1 MWSLTQLVN
10 SLLGPQSEAEKAAS
24 VEERYFEGEQRAMP
38 DTQSGSSHVVR
49 SSSANSGSLNSDSE
63 RAVQKLRGYFT
74 LAKEEIDKGVRSEE
88 WGLNADALAHYKNAN
103 RILIEGMGADV
114 NVDPESKLYGSIKT
128 YREKMRK
135 WQDKVL
141 ERLRVLDHRSGSS
154 VAGGTSH
161 SQKPISVPKARAPP
175 LARSNPGTPV
185 SPANIRPPSRSRP
198 QPNPASASVQP
209 LNLKGVDPKLIEAIE
224 NEVLD
229 RSPAVKWNDIAGL
242 AKAKL
247 ALMEM
252 VILPTIRKDLFQ
264 GLRKPARGLLLFGPP
279 GNGKTML
286 AKAVASESAAT
297 FFSISASSLTSKWVG
312 EGERLVKAL
321 FAVAAARQ
329 PSVIFIDE
337 IDSIMS
343 SRSANEHE
351 ASRRLKTE
359 FLLQFDGVISNE
371 NDHVIVMAA
380 TNRPEELDDAVR
392 RRLVKRIYIPL
403 PDADGRRS
411 LLQNLLRGHTSFPL
425 EGSELERLVKDTDG
439 YSGSDLHALCQEAAM
454 MPLRELGSRVS
465 TIRPDQV
472 RALTHRDFKESLKA
486 IRQSVTK
493 DQLAQYEQFNSEFG
507 SLS

>member
-1 MWSLTQLVN
+1 MWSLMQLVN
-10 SLLGPQSEAEKAAS
+10 SLLGPQSEVEKAAA
-24 VEERYFEGEQRAMP
+24 VEERYFKAEEQAMT
-38 DTQSGSSHVVR
+38 DNESSQAVR
-49 SSSANSGSLNSDSE
+49 SISANSGLKNSHNSE
-63 RAVQKLRGYFT
+63 RAVEKLRGYFT

-114 NVDPESKLYGSIKT
+114 NVDPGNALYGNIKT

-141 ERLRVLDHRSGSS
+141 ERLRVLDNRRGSS
-154 VAGGTSH
+154 VPGGTSYA
-161 SQKPISVPKARAPP
+161 QKPVSTPRKAPAPARPASVISMPP
-175 LARSNPGTPV
+175 AVTRPV
-185 SPANIRPPSRSRP
+185 SRSRP
-198 QPNPASASVQP
+198 QPNPTSGGFQP
-209 LNLKGVDPKLIEAIE
+209 LNLKGVDPKLVEAIE
-224 NEVLD
+224 NEVVD
-229 RSPAVKWNDIAGL
+229 RTPAVKWTDIAGL

-252 VILPTIRKDLFQ
+252 VILPSIRKDLFQ

-312 EGERLVKAL
+312 EAEKLVKTL

-329 PSVIFIDE
+329 PSVIFMDE

-343 SRSANEHE
+343 TRSASEHE

-359 FLLQFDGVISNE
+359 FLVQFDGVISNE
-371 NDHVIVMAA
+371 NDQVIVMAA
-380 TNRPEELDDAVR
+380 TNRPEELDDALR

-403 PDADGRRS
+403 PDADGRRA
-411 LLQNLLRGHTSFPL
+411 LLQNLLKGHTAFPMD
-425 EGSELERLVKDTDG
+425 GPELEKLVKDTDG

-472 RALTHRDFKESLKA
+472 RSLTHTDFKEALKA
-486 IRQSVTK
+486 IRPSVSK
-493 DQLAQYEQFNSEFG
+493 EQLTQYEQFNSMYG